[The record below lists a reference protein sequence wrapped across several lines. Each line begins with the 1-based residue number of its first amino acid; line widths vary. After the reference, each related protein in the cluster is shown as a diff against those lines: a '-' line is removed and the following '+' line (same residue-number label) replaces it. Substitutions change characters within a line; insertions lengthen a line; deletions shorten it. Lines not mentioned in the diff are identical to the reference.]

1 YNCIDKVLEGH
12 GVNLFA
18 EALQCNSKEELK
30 PLMKSFVE
38 AIHTTNPPPEKYHD
52 TLVQIEN
59 SSLRCAYLEALEELQ
74 VDITS
79 LAQLPAKNGFR
90 YAQLQ
95 EARSLTHSLQEIT
108 SETTTD
114 VEVLIPG
121 VGTRY
126 LTPEIQKEILDQKG
140 NIKRQ
145 LKNCFHQVA
154 SLSEA
159 KLHFK
164 QKPNHPM
171 LEHAIHTLTYR
182 VMGRATPATMLV
194 KFKARGKAPY
204 PVLISRT
211 IPGEILKGAKY
222 DHLDQSHLTWMLLCA
237 ILTRPGDGRGAN
249 YILGP
254 DGKIYCIDN
263 DVSLVELMNSGRM
276 FKQTNI
282 CSLLFCLSQ
291 KPLDKDTLI
300 KFIQLDAESIL
311 HSWIEELIEKE
322 KDYTTLFTEE
332 ERKKLYEEDKENR
345 FTPFLLLKEGAIS
358 TLCLQFIHLQQTLKA
373 RLKNP
378 LYAQDLLQMLISI
391 KDTPEQT
398 SGIQV
403 AKQYAKASTKSPS
416 ERLKAATG
424 VATQSKS
431 TSQTMEATFGKI
443 LTFEEIEKRET
454 YSLGKAKEE
463 LLLLLVQRYINTE
476 NATLL
481 QKGNNGSLH
490 AHFET
495 ITQGQEPD
503 LSRQKLIL
511 KALHLLIKLEHFPK
525 PQEVTLS
532 HCVALRNAD
541 LLPFLSESLRFL
553 DLRNCPKITGAALD
567 QIAKH
572 CPQIEKLYLSG
583 SSVEAIASSG
593 VFSWQPLPMPKLKT
607 LHAAHCQN
615 LTTIQIIA
623 PELTV
628 CKVNHNP
635 LLQKLEG
642 EPDFP
647 YWILSD
653 TTECPKLSD
662 TLFQS
667 EKLEEFSEG
676 LCEGILQLIASQ
688 DQIPIK
694 QMNPLLY
701 QA

>member
-1 YNCIDKVLEGH
+1 
-12 GVNLFA
+12 
-18 EALQCNSKEELK
+18 
-30 PLMKSFVE
+30 
-38 AIHTTNPPPEKYHD
+38 
-52 TLVQIEN
+52 
-59 SSLRCAYLEALEELQ
+59 
-74 VDITS
+74 
-79 LAQLPAKNGFR
+79 
-90 YAQLQ
+90 
-95 EARSLTHSLQEIT
+95 
-108 SETTTD
+108 
-114 VEVLIPG
+114 
-121 VGTRY
+121 
-126 LTPEIQKEILDQKG
+126 
-140 NIKRQ
+140 
-145 LKNCFHQVA
+145 
-154 SLSEA
+154 
-159 KLHFK
+159 
-164 QKPNHPM
+164 
-171 LEHAIHTLTYR
+171 
-182 VMGRATPATMLV
+182 
-194 KFKARGKAPY
+194 
-204 PVLISRT
+204 T
-211 IPGEILKGAKY
+211 IPGENLKKAKS

-249 YILGP
+249 YILGT
-254 DGKIYCIDN
+254 DEKIYCIDN

-276 FKQTNI
+276 FKQTNL

-300 KFIQLDAESIL
+300 KFTQLDAESIL

-322 KDYTTLFTEE
+322 KDYAILFTKE

-358 TLCLQFIHLQQTLKA
+358 TLYLQFIHLQQILKA

-391 KDTPEQT
+391 KDTTQQT

-403 AKQYAKASTKSPS
+403 AKQYAKSSTKTPS

-454 YSLGKAKEE
+454 YSLDKAKEE
-463 LLLLLVQRYINTE
+463 LLLLLVQRYIDTE

-490 AHFET
+490 AHFEA
-495 ITQGQEPD
+495 ITQGQDPD

-511 KALHLLIKLEHFPK
+511 KALHLLIELKHFPK

-541 LLPFLSESLRFL
+541 LLPFLSNNLRFL
-553 DLRNCPKITGAALD
+553 DLRNCPKITGAAFD

-583 SSVEAIASSG
+583 SGIEAIGSSG

-607 LHAAHCQN
+607 LHAARCQK
-615 LTTIQIIA
+615 LTTIEIIA

-628 CKVNHNP
+628 CKVDHNP
-635 LLQKLEG
+635 RLQKFEV
-642 EPDFP
+642 EPGFSIWSQVDM
-647 YWILSD
+647 
-653 TTECPKLSD
+653 TQCPKLPD
-662 TLFQS
+662 IFFQRK
-667 EKLEEFSEG
+667 ELDEFSKE

-688 DQIPIK
+688 VPIK
-694 QMNPLLY
+694 QEFPFLY
-701 QA
+701 QALSRKLGEQSTQEIIKACRITWLDLRHNSVGEKGTEALAKALGVNSTLQTLKLYRNSVGDKGAKALAKALESDHSLQTLNLEGNSVGDKGAEALAKALEINSTLQSLDLRHNSVGEKGAKALSAHKARVKW